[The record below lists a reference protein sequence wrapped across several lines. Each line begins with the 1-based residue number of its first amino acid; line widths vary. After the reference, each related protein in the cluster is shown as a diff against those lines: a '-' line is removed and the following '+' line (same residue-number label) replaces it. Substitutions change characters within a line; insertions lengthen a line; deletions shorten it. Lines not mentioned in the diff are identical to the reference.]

1 MRTQSDLEANT
12 RRDPVSGCWL
22 LKPSTAGYARIDGE
36 LAHRHAW
43 RLASGEEPPL
53 RESGLMVCH
62 TCDLPNCV
70 RNTPPGVYIVD
81 GREVASHGHLFVAS
95 ALDNQRDRRAKRR
108 HGISRSPVNVYA
120 VALDAYNR
128 ADPPPA
134 PPPIYPPPRELAMLL
149 TLREVAE
156 QLRVSTRTV
165 TRLIAAGTLPAI
177 TVGSRLRV
185 REDDLQAY
193 VLDHAVGVGVGAPP
207 GVPPAPARS
216 PDPGPRAG
224 ARPRPSA
231 PADSQPARAISSP
244 NPSHRKRA

>member
-1 MRTQSDLEANT
+1 MRTQSDLEAIA
-12 RRDPVSGCWL
+12 RRDPETGCRL
-22 LKPSTAGYARIDGE
+22 LKPLPSALGYARIDGE

-43 RLASGEEPPL
+43 RLASGEDPPP
-53 RESGLMVCH
+53 RESGLLVCH

-70 RNTPPGVYIVD
+70 RNDPPGVYVAD
-81 GREVASHGHLFVAS
+81 GRELPRYGHLFLGS

-108 HGISRSPVNVYA
+108 HGVSRSPVDVYA
-120 VALDAYNR
+120 VALEAYNR

-165 TRLIAAGTLPAI
+165 TRLIAAGKLPAL
-177 TVGSRLRV
+177 TVGSRLRI

-193 VLDHAVGVGVGAPP
+193 VIAHTHPVGVGVPP
-207 GVPPAPARS
+207 GVPPARAPGPGRAREEEAPLD
-216 PDPGPRAG
+216 PDPF
-224 ARPRPSA
+224 
-231 PADSQPARAISSP
+231 PAC
-244 NPSHRKRA
+244 